1 MTSTSVLQ
9 PFLAK
14 LEKNSTFTDQDRAA
28 VLALPHTVRHLSPGQ
43 TLAHERGE
51 PTHCFT
57 VISGIVGRAKVL
69 PDGSRQ
75 IVSVHI
81 AGEGIDLHKF
91 VSSEASHSVASLTR
105 AQVAV
110 VRVRDLEQ
118 LFDRPDL
125 RAAVWREILFD
136 AAIQREWTLNVGRRN
151 ARTRLAHFMCELGW
165 RLSNSG
171 VGRDDSYVINLTQDH
186 LADITGLTSVHVNR
200 TLQSL
205 KADGAIG
212 RSARPVSVP
221 NPAVLKTIA
230 GFEDSYLHV
239 AH

>member
-1 MTSTSVLQ
+1 
-9 PFLAK
+9 
-14 LEKNSTFTDQDRAA
+14 
-28 VLALPHTVRHLSPGQ
+28 
-43 TLAHERGE
+43 
-51 PTHCFT
+51 
-57 VISGIVGRAKVL
+57 
-69 PDGSRQ
+69 
-75 IVSVHI
+75 
-81 AGEGIDLHKF
+81 
-91 VSSEASHSVASLTR
+91 
-105 AQVAV
+105 
-110 VRVRDLEQ
+110 
-118 LFDRPDL
+118 
-125 RAAVWREILFD
+125 
-136 AAIQREWTLNVGRRN
+136 
-151 ARTRLAHFMCELGW
+151 MCELGW